1 MESTGQITEDMIE
14 EKIEDMVSDKMS
26 DPRGSLSEFGM
37 DISEYVDMDS
47 LAESL
52 AKSDGYEILASYDG
66 SYDTEMIDNKYYYIM
81 RVN

>member
-1 MESTGQITEDMIE
+1 
-14 EKIEDMVSDKMS
+14 
-26 DPRGSLSEFGM
+26 
-37 DISEYVDMDS
+37 MDS

-66 SYDTEMIDNKYYYIM
+66 SYDTENINGTYYYIM